1 MAETNRKVF
10 DVFGSIFLL
19 SQKLQYITDYEL
31 GKHNLTTKQFLVLA
45 AVDTAFENPPTLNE
59 VAMVLSTSRQNVKQ
73 LANQLEKKSFMELV
87 SDPSDKRKVLLKTT
101 EKNRLFWDNHAK
113 ENMVF
118 FRRLFGDLTNDEV
131 EQLYLL
137 LSKLMAS
144 FDKFYYEIRG

>member
-73 LANQLEKKSFMELV
+73 LANQLEKKDFMELV

-101 EKNRLFWDNHAK
+101 EKNRIFWDNHAK
-113 ENMVF
+113 ENMGF
-118 FRRLFGDLTNDEV
+118 FRRLFGDLNNDEV

>member
-1 MAETNRKVF
+1 LAEINRKVF

-31 GKHNLTTKQFLVLA
+31 STHDLTTKQFLVLA

-73 LANQLEKKSFMELV
+73 LGNQLEKKGFMELV
-87 SDPSDKRKVLLKTT
+87 SDQSDKRKVLLRTT
-101 EKNRLFWDNHAK
+101 EKNRIFWDNHAK
-113 ENMVF
+113 ENMDF
-118 FRRLFGDLTNDEV
+118 FRRLFGDLTNDEI

-137 LSKLMAS
+137 LNKLMAN
-144 FDKFYYEIRG
+144 FDKFYYEIRS

>member
-1 MAETNRKVF
+1 LAETNRKVF